1 MMEVDE
7 CNNHVK
13 GSKRQMGLNSTGEA
27 IKWEMIFTRI
37 YTTVGILFGL
47 LWIVLGFYI
56 GNADVIEHFKDV
68 DENEVNEAAIIDIE
82 DFERTSTFLFWVG
95 IVILVFSVF
104 GHLMT
109 FLKYKTGMVIF
120 CVYLLFSF
128 VGTIV
133 VGKVVL
139 KNGKKIMEKLDQDSI
154 RFWKMAVHPLSPIDK
169 LIRRYE
175 EDHNCCGWN
184 NAIDYC
190 DQKAVENLMKSV
202 IDEGVT
208 EKIIQYKTNDEDSSF
223 GNDDYF
229 EDYYNYTEY
238 TETDDCTD
246 DGEYDGDESCI
257 CNTISNFH
265 DEKVMYAI
273 DVVKSTVCVHQT
285 SLCFYVDDTE

>member
-1 MMEVDE
+1 
-7 CNNHVK
+7 
-13 GSKRQMGLNSTGEA
+13 
-27 IKWEMIFTRI
+27 
-37 YTTVGILFGL
+37 
-47 LWIVLGFYI
+47 
-56 GNADVIEHFKDV
+56 
-68 DENEVNEAAIIDIE
+68 
-82 DFERTSTFLFWVG
+82 
-95 IVILVFSVF
+95 
-104 GHLMT
+104 MT

-133 VGKVVL
+133 VGKGWLLLFRISIHIFQVVL

-208 EKIIQYKTNDEDSSF
+208 EKIIQV
-223 GNDDYF
+223 
-229 EDYYNYTEY
+229 
-238 TETDDCTD
+238 
-246 DGEYDGDESCI
+246 
-257 CNTISNFH
+257 TINRFR
-265 DEKVMYAI
+265 I
-273 DVVKSTVCVHQT
+273 
-285 SLCFYVDDTE
+285 L